1 MNLAQTPFTLYG
13 VELWDLTTATL
24 LFSAYDGVDEF
35 VWDAYP
41 VSDDEVWVW
50 LEADGVP
57 DLALSQNLDLAIFAS
72 GFSSNGQPLWF
83 SVVTTPFPESEPSPN
98 ISPLFLVDLTAD
110 NSAATEP
117 SNAAEVMTTKPT
129 TMVTETSD
137 QPAPMYPPP
146 KLYPS
151 PRPPFRPTWRPPF
164 FGMPRPKPSPSPPS
178 PPPPPDIDNSWFTL
192 LESGAPMPWE
202 GWDFASPFS
211 LVNTSTANLLTV
223 IPVTG
228 FSGRGFPVLFSLYH
242 NSANPKPVSS
252 GGFYKPFLPTPGW
265 SHSFSA
271 YITPVP
277 PGGKWCPQIEQ
288 IFLVTDTQR
297 IIAFRVIHDLRSFD
311 GQIVCSGLHT
321 FLSPS
326 GIFAQLSQNPTDKTL
341 TLTRKDQVK
350 LTFRPLNWVARLTSI
365 EEPNGNRIELI
376 YDRWGRLI
384 EVRESS
390 GRKLLLGYD
399 SSSRLASITDPRN
412 KTWRLSY
419 DSYGRLRQI
428 TNPLGGTLTFTYPL
442 ANSPNRHVLLTITD
456 ERGFNWR
463 YIYHDLNDARGAII
477 TSVIHPSTTQAK
489 TYSWCNGYVDA
500 TDQDGVTVR
509 YTRDSLGQLSAV
521 TLDPNRRNLT
531 TIITHNSQYQA
542 TLVTT
547 PRGKVWRFAF
557 DEQGN
562 LLSITDPLGK
572 VSAFTYDPRNNLL
585 SVTDPKGH
593 RLQIAYDTRNNPTQI
608 TDPTGKVWTFVYDAF
623 GQLLSETDPQGH
635 RWQYEYNTQG
645 DLIAINDPLGNRFT
659 FAYDSAGFL
668 LSLTD
673 PLNRTWQ
680 LVRDDVG
687 RVTSLIHPDN
697 TARTFAYDAAGNL
710 IRVTDENGKSVWFT
724 YDPRGLLTSVTD
736 PMGRRT
742 SFAYTPAGR
751 LSALTNALGRS
762 ITYTYEAGTGRLQR
776 VTFPDGTNRSVTYLP
791 DGLIASVTDGRG
803 RTVSFDYDDAGR
815 LVRLNLPNG
824 TNITY
829 TYDDDGLLTAVTD
842 PTGTT
847 SFTYDA
853 RHFLTEERN
862 PRLNGWSL
870 KYTYD
875 DCGNPTALTK
885 NPPPG
890 SKAPSTLL
898 ATYFWDAAHR
908 LVQVNHFH
916 LGTHKFFYDA
926 ASRLIR
932 VENGNGTVTQY
943 DYTVRDFLRKI
954 THYKS
959 DGTLL
964 AGWVRDAFDNVGQVL
979 RERELHTN
987 RYSDFFYNDA
997 YELTR
1002 YTVRKIVG
1010 TIDARGNYADDQPL
1024 LDESFAYDS
1033 VGNRTSKTDNL
1044 TGTTINYTYDAFNK
1058 LLRAGDEQFAYDAN
1072 GNLLQRTIGQVVWQY
1087 EWDDL
1092 DQLVKIIRPDGQIIR
1107 FTYDGLGRRVRKEG
1121 PNGTFHYL
1129 HDGFQVI
1136 SDGVVEYGWAGSRL
1150 LGERWTTGTAAKFW
1164 HLTDGRASSRLLLDS
1179 DQQIVATFDYKA
1191 FGELWQSAGNL
1202 PTTRRF
1208 VSYGAYEYELES
1220 DLYFLAHRY
1229 YDPNLARFLSLDPTW
1244 FGINW
1249 YLYALNDPINL
1260 FEWFGLEPEKF
1271 NGVITGF
1278 GPIDWLLQP
1287 LGEVAWNYGYTA
1299 GEYDAGKVSGWRVAL
1314 EGAKFGGW
1322 LGYYGVTFGR
1332 GFVGRA
1338 VGLSVN
1344 PIRGFIK
1351 IHPPAP
1357 DWVTKGVHIT
1367 VEGVELMVRPDHK
1380 GGIVFKPIGLVA
1392 KKEVEEAIKYAHK
1405 LLRDKEFIKK
1415 LLEISLKGRDY
1426 LKPINPAKSGEVHFI
1441 IKALEKF
1448 YRTCP

>member
-1 MNLAQTPFTLYG
+1 
-13 VELWDLTTATL
+13 
-24 LFSAYDGVDEF
+24 
-35 VWDAYP
+35 
-41 VSDDEVWVW
+41 
-50 LEADGVP
+50 
-57 DLALSQNLDLAIFAS
+57 
-72 GFSSNGQPLWF
+72 
-83 SVVTTPFPESEPSPN
+83 
-98 ISPLFLVDLTAD
+98 
-110 NSAATEP
+110 
-117 SNAAEVMTTKPT
+117 
-129 TMVTETSD
+129 
-137 QPAPMYPPP
+137 
-146 KLYPS
+146 
-151 PRPPFRPTWRPPF
+151 
-164 FGMPRPKPSPSPPS
+164 
-178 PPPPPDIDNSWFTL
+178 
-192 LESGAPMPWE
+192 
-202 GWDFASPFS
+202 
-211 LVNTSTANLLTV
+211 
-223 IPVTG
+223 
-228 FSGRGFPVLFSLYH
+228 
-242 NSANPKPVSS
+242 
-252 GGFYKPFLPTPGW
+252 
-265 SHSFSA
+265 
-271 YITPVP
+271 
-277 PGGKWCPQIEQ
+277 
-288 IFLVTDTQR
+288 
-297 IIAFRVIHDLRSFD
+297 
-311 GQIVCSGLHT
+311 
-321 FLSPS
+321 
-326 GIFAQLSQNPTDKTL
+326 
-341 TLTRKDQVK
+341 
-350 LTFRPLNWVARLTSI
+350 
-365 EEPNGNRIELI
+365 
-376 YDRWGRLI
+376 
-384 EVRESS
+384 
-390 GRKLLLGYD
+390 
-399 SSSRLASITDPRN
+399 
-412 KTWRLSY
+412 
-419 DSYGRLRQI
+419 
-428 TNPLGGTLTFTYPL
+428 
-442 ANSPNRHVLLTITD
+442 
-456 ERGFNWR
+456 
-463 YIYHDLNDARGAII
+463 
-477 TSVIHPSTTQAK
+477 
-489 TYSWCNGYVDA
+489 
-500 TDQDGVTVR
+500 
-509 YTRDSLGQLSAV
+509 
-521 TLDPNRRNLT
+521 
-531 TIITHNSQYQA
+531 
-542 TLVTT
+542 
-547 PRGKVWRFAF
+547 
-557 DEQGN
+557 
-562 LLSITDPLGK
+562 
-572 VSAFTYDPRNNLL
+572 
-585 SVTDPKGH
+585 
-593 RLQIAYDTRNNPTQI
+593 
-608 TDPTGKVWTFVYDAF
+608 
-623 GQLLSETDPQGH
+623 
-635 RWQYEYNTQG
+635 
-645 DLIAINDPLGNRFT
+645 
-659 FAYDSAGFL
+659 
-668 LSLTD
+668 
-673 PLNRTWQ
+673 
-680 LVRDDVG
+680 
-687 RVTSLIHPDN
+687 
-697 TARTFAYDAAGNL
+697 
-710 IRVTDENGKSVWFT
+710 
-724 YDPRGLLTSVTD
+724 LLTSVTD

-1044 TGTTINYTYDAFNK
+1044 TGTTINYTHDAFNK

-1087 EWDDL
+1087 EWDEL

-1260 FEWFGLEPEKF
+1260 FEWFGLEP
-1271 NGVITGF
+1271 T
-1278 GPIDWLLQP
+1278 
-1287 LGEVAWNYGYTA
+1287 NYGYIVVI
-1299 GEYDAGKVSGWRVAL
+1299 EK
-1314 EGAKFGGW
+1314 
-1322 LGYYGVTFGR
+1322 
-1332 GFVGRA
+1332 
-1338 VGLSVN
+1338 
-1344 PIRGFIK
+1344 IK
-1351 IHPPAP
+1351 PAP
-1357 DWVTKGVHIT
+1357 N
-1367 VEGVELMVRPDHK
+1367 
-1380 GGIVFKPIGLVA
+1380 GL
-1392 KKEVEEAIKYAHK
+1392 E
-1405 LLRDKEFIKK
+1405 
-1415 LLEISLKGRDY
+1415 
-1426 LKPINPAKSGEVHFI
+1426 
-1441 IKALEKF
+1441 
-1448 YRTCP
+1448 